1 MSDAW
6 MPGVGHLRA
15 AAAGGHLKGGAPRAV
30 WQALGADPAVVS
42 ARSAA
47 ERLSDLGRACHLSWN
62 PLSGEIIQMISI
74 LRAGCGLG
82 GPEGL
87 TQPALGRAADSGA
100 RDRGGEGRRP
110 EDRGAQ
116 DRRAQDRGRQDR
128 GGHDRGAKAGA
139 AEPGTDGVAGV
150 NSEGR
155 FCVQICVVAFAWDPF
170 TAGPMAGLRDIMAW
184 LDSWGIPRRW
194 PAGRP
199 AAYPHGHAGRRS
211 RRLWASGGHFGASQV
226 PGWLAAGPGEIDI
239 ERLTGTESASV
250 IGIQSSGTHTVPEGS
265 DRERSVR
272 ERSDRERSQRER
284 ERSERERERSE
295 RERELERSEREREWS
310 QRELERSQ
318 RERSGQELG
327 DQDRGGRDREQDER
341 QLGKR
346 TGLAD
351 LDDIF
356 EGPVPAAGS
365 LSRVG

>member
-15 AAAGGHLKGGAPRAV
+15 AADGGHLKGGAPRAV

-128 GGHDRGAKAGA
+128 GGHDRGGHDRGAKAEA

-250 IGIQSSGTHTVPEGS
+250 IGIQSSGTHTV
-265 DRERSVR
+265 R
-272 ERSDRERSQRER
+272 ERSDR
-284 ERSERERERSE
+284 ERSERERER
-295 RERELERSEREREWS
+295 S

-318 RERSGQELG
+318 RERNVQELG

-351 LDDIF
+351 FDDIF

>member
-1 MSDAW
+1 
-6 MPGVGHLRA
+6 
-15 AAAGGHLKGGAPRAV
+15 
-30 WQALGADPAVVS
+30 
-42 ARSAA
+42 
-47 ERLSDLGRACHLSWN
+47 
-62 PLSGEIIQMISI
+62 
-74 LRAGCGLG
+74 
-82 GPEGL
+82 
-87 TQPALGRAADSGA
+87 
-100 RDRGGEGRRP
+100 
-110 EDRGAQ
+110 
-116 DRRAQDRGRQDR
+116 
-128 GGHDRGAKAGA
+128 
-139 AEPGTDGVAGV
+139 V

-250 IGIQSSGTHTVPEGS
+250 IGIQSSGTHTVPERSERERSVRERS
-265 DRERSVR
+265 DRERSQRER